1 MVMVDEENE
10 DLEGVS
16 MRRRG
21 TESVKELVGKRVG
34 GSNGGTVAGKE
45 SEAMAEMR
53 VDFPVDLSPTRTI
66 LSSLGKYAIEI
77 AMKRE
82 QGVLCFTEYGV
93 CFICVSTEW
102 TCVQGIWILY
112 TFLFYFI
119 F

>member
-66 LSSLGKYAIEI
+66 LTCLGKYAIEI
-77 AMKRE
+77 ENCNEEGRRSF
-82 QGVLCFTEYGV
+82 V
-93 CFICVSTEW
+93 
-102 TCVQGIWILY
+102 
-112 TFLFYFI
+112 FY
-119 F
+119 

>member
-82 QGVLCFTEYGV
+82 QGVLCFTVYGV
-93 CFICVSTEW
+93 CFIGLFTSFHIKRKKTH
-102 TCVQGIWILY
+102 
-112 TFLFYFI
+112 FLQF
-119 F
+119 